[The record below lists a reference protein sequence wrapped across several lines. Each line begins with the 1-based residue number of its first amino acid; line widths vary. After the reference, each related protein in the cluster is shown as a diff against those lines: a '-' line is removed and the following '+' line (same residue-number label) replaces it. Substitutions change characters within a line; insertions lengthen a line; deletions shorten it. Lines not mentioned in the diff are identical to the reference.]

1 MIKKHYQTPDIEVIE
16 LQQEGIICAS
26 DTVNVGTGASWGTE
40 DAGSNEGFIL

>member
-1 MIKKHYQTPDIEVIE
+1 MIKKLYLTPDIEVIE
-16 LQQEGIICAS
+16 LQQEGIICGS